1 MMAKKPKGLP
11 DPATT
16 PAHEGG
22 ERAAAR
28 EMAKLMV
35 THGYDDWE
43 EKVARDYL
51 RMDAEITRLR
61 EALELA
67 HDYITLPFVNFSEK
81 RPNVPRTEPGDSWAY
96 VAKTLSVALAGTSA
110 DAGARETVT
119 VWGMGGPDELLSLA
133 KEFFERYLPTTQTKA
148 EQLPYVIAITV
159 TPGKERGT

>member
-1 MMAKKPKGLP
+1 MPN
-11 DPATT
+11 PATT

-22 ERAAAR
+22 EREMCEAAVRTMDGGA
-28 EMAKLMV
+28 LP
-35 THGYDDWE
+35 TGGL
-43 EKVARDYL
+43 ARDWL
-51 RMDAEITRLR
+51 AMDAEITRLR

-96 VAKTLSVALAGTSA
+96 VAKTLSAALAGTSA

-119 VWGMGGPDELLSLA
+119 VWTFQMSEHEA
-133 KEFFERYLPTTQTKA
+133 KAAVAKLIRSYFNIQPCGDVLNPFI
-148 EQLPYVIAITV
+148 VAITV